1 MPYTISKQIDGKIG
15 NWKTTYD
22 IINEAPYRP
31 EPQSNYIN
39 CVFETKVIPLIDLL
53 NFLEKR
59 VYGVASIRNDL
70 VAPSYKKVMDRK
82 NYGNDG
88 NIWSIVSPS
97 VFTQHG
103 VYEKDVLKP
112 RSKEELKIIFKNI
125 GYDLSNDLFEQLW
138 SSIESKNPYGV
149 VSVEEFRNALA
160 KVDSEKV
167 FKQQSQVAV

>member
-1 MPYTISKQIDGKIG
+1 MRLSL
-15 NWKTTYD
+15 
-22 IINEAPYRP
+22 INFGT
-31 EPQSNYIN
+31 EPFILGYKLFLLKNTNFTSSFLFFSN
-39 CVFETKVIPLIDLL
+39 
-53 NFLEKR
+53 LEKR

-112 RSKEELKIIFKNI
+112 RSKDELKVIFKNI
-125 GYDLSNDLFEQLW
+125 GYDLSSDLFEQLW

-160 KVDSEKV
+160 KVDSEKI
-167 FKQQSQVAV
+167 FKPSQVAV